1 MSYCINCGVELEE
14 DVSSCPLCGFPAG
27 KENITEIIDNSEHY
41 PSDIILLH
49 KKETRRHIWE
59 LSGIIT
65 FSGIVVCT
73 IVDLVIH
80 KKLSWSL
87 YADTSILAS
96 WICLTLILLAFRKY
110 FLIVPGL
117 LVSMLTM
124 LFLFNLFSPPVNW
137 FYGIAL
143 PVTIAL
149 FIAVIIIS
157 LLWKVAHF
165 RGFNILA
172 IAFLVLSGFCIVS
185 EVFIDKYL
193 SGKVDIR
200 WSAIVAV
207 SILPIALVLLFV
219 HYRMKK
225 GKRLDSYFHV

>member
-1 MSYCINCGVELEE
+1 MNFCTNCRVELE
-14 DVSSCPLCGFPAG
+14 DDLTSCPLCGFIIG
-27 KENITEIIDNSEHY
+27 TTDITEIKDKSEHY

-49 KKETRRHIWE
+49 KKEIRRHIWE
-59 LSGIIT
+59 LYGIIS
-65 FSGIVVCT
+65 FSGITVCT

-80 KKLSWSL
+80 KMLSWSL

-110 FLIVPGL
+110 FLIIPGL
-117 LVSMLTM
+117 LITILSM
-124 LFLFNLFSPPVNW
+124 LFLFNIFSPPVNW
-137 FYGIAL
+137 FYGIGL
-143 PVTIAL
+143 PITIAL
-149 FIAVIIIS
+149 FVAVSIVI
-157 LLWKVAHF
+157 LLWKLAHF

-172 IAFLVLSGFCIVS
+172 IAFFVLSGFCIVT

-193 SGKVDIR
+193 SNAVDIR
-200 WSAIVAV
+200 WSAIVGV

-225 GKRLDSYFHV
+225 GKRLDSYFHI

>member
-1 MSYCINCGVELEE
+1 MSYCTNCGVELDE
-14 DVSSCPLCGFPAG
+14 VLSSCPLCGFTIGNA
-27 KENITEIIDNSEHY
+27 NIAETRDQSEYY

-49 KKETRRHIWE
+49 KRETRRHIWE
-59 LSGIIT
+59 LSGIIS
-65 FSGIVVCT
+65 FSGIAVCT

-80 KKLSWSL
+80 KSLSWSL
-87 YADTSILAS
+87 FADTSILAS
-96 WICLTLILLAFRKY
+96 WICITLILLAFEKY
-110 FLIVPGL
+110 FIIIPGL
-117 LVSMLTM
+117 LITILTM
-124 LFLFNLFSPPVNW
+124 LFLFDLFSPPVNW
-137 FYGIAL
+137 FYGIGL
-143 PVTIAL
+143 PVTLAL
-149 FIAVIIIS
+149 FVAISIII

-193 SGKVDIR
+193 SNVVDIR

>member
-1 MSYCINCGVELEE
+1 MSYCTNCGVELDE
-14 DVSSCPLCGFPAG
+14 DLASCPLCGFTIG
-27 KENITEIIDNSEHY
+27 KKDIKEHEDPSEYY

-59 LSGIIT
+59 LSGIIS
-65 FSGIVVCT
+65 FSGIAVCT

-80 KKLSWSL
+80 KGLSWSL

-110 FLIVPGL
+110 FLIIPGL
-117 LVSMLTM
+117 LITILTM
-124 LFLFNLFSPPVNW
+124 LFLFDLFSPPVNW
-137 FYGIAL
+137 FYGIGL
-143 PVTIAL
+143 PITIAL
-149 FIAVIIIS
+149 FVSVSIVV

-172 IAFLVLSGFCIVS
+172 LAFFVLSGFCIVS
-185 EVFIDKYL
+185 EVFIDKYI
-193 SGKVDIR
+193 SNVVEIR

-225 GKRLDSYFHV
+225 GKRLDSYFHI

>member
-14 DVSSCPLCGFPAG
+14 ELTSCPLCGYTVG
-27 KENITEIIDNSEHY
+27 KAEISKAADNPVFS
-41 PSDIILLH
+41 PTDIIILH
-49 KKETRRHIWE
+49 KKETRKHIWE
-59 LSGIIT
+59 LSGIIA
-65 FSGIVVCT
+65 FSGIAVCT

-80 KKLSWSL
+80 RSLSWSL

-96 WICLTLILLAFRKY
+96 WICLTLILLAFRKN
-110 FLIVPGL
+110 FIIIPGL
-117 LVSMLTM
+117 LFTILLM
-124 LFLFNLFSPPVNW
+124 LFLFDLFSPPLNW
-137 FYGIAL
+137 FLGIGI

-149 FIAVIIIS
+149 FISVSIVVF
-157 LLWKVAHF
+157 LWKVAHF

-172 IAFLVLSGFCIVS
+172 LAFLVLSGFCIVS

-193 SGKVDIR
+193 TGKVEIR

-219 HYRMKK
+219 HYRMKR

>member
-1 MSYCINCGVELEE
+1 MEE
-14 DVSSCPLCGFPAG
+14 DVSSCTLCGFPVG
-27 KENITEIIDNSEHY
+27 KENITEIMDKSEHY

-80 KKLSWSL
+80 KNLSWSL

-124 LFLFNLFSPPVNW
+124 LFLFNLFSSPVNW

-185 EVFIDKYL
+185 EVFIDKYI
-193 SGKVDIR
+193 SGEVDIR

>member
-1 MSYCINCGVELEE
+1 MSYCTNCGVELDE
-14 DVSSCPLCGFPAG
+14 DVISCPLCGFSVGNTNMPEPG
-27 KENITEIIDNSEHY
+27 NLSELY

-59 LSGIIT
+59 LSGIIS
-65 FSGIVVCT
+65 FSGIAVCT

-80 KKLSWSL
+80 KSLSWSL
-87 YADTSILAS
+87 FADTSILAS
-96 WICLTLILLAFRKY
+96 WVSLTLILMAFKKY
-110 FLIVPGL
+110 FIIIPGFLITI
-117 LVSMLTM
+117 LTM
-124 LFLFNLFSPPVNW
+124 LFLFNLFSPPVRW
-137 FYGIAL
+137 FFGIGIPL
-143 PVTIAL
+143 TIAL
-149 FIAVIIIS
+149 FVAISIITI
-157 LLWKVAHF
+157 LWKVAHF

-193 SGKVDIR
+193 SNKVDIR

>member
-1 MSYCINCGVELEE
+1 MSYCINCGVELDE
-14 DVSSCPLCGFPAG
+14 DIISCPLCGITVG
-27 KENITEIIDNSEHY
+27 KEGIKETKDQSELY

-59 LSGIIT
+59 LSGIIS
-65 FSGIVVCT
+65 FSGIAVCT
-73 IVDLVIH
+73 IVDLVIL
-80 KKLSWSL
+80 KRLSWSL
-87 YADTSILAS
+87 FADTSILGS

-110 FLIVPGL
+110 LIIIPGL
-117 LVSMLTM
+117 LITVLGM
-124 LFLFNLFSPPVNW
+124 LFLFDLFSPPVNW
-137 FYGIAL
+137 FYGIGL
-143 PVTIAL
+143 PITIAL
-149 FIAVIIIS
+149 FIAVNIIIV
-157 LLWKVAHF
+157 LWKIAHF
-165 RGFNILA
+165 KGFNILA

-185 EVFIDKYL
+185 EVFIDKYI
-193 SGKVDIR
+193 SDSVDIR

>member
-14 DVSSCPLCGFPAG
+14 DLSSCPLCGFVVG
-27 KENITEIIDNSEHY
+27 KANITEIIDKSEHY

-80 KKLSWSL
+80 KNLTWSL

-117 LVSMLTM
+117 LVTVLIM
-124 LFLFNLFSPPVNW
+124 LFLFNLFYPPVNW
-137 FYGIAL
+137 FYGIAI

-149 FIAVIIIS
+149 FVSVTIIS

-185 EVFIDKYL
+185 EVFIDKYV

>member
-1 MSYCINCGVELEE
+1 MSYCTNCGVEL
-14 DVSSCPLCGFPAG
+14 DDDMVLCPLCGFTIG
-27 KENITEIIDNSEHY
+27 KERVAKTNEQSEYY

-65 FSGIVVCT
+65 FSGIVVCA

-80 KKLSWSL
+80 KSLSWSL
-87 YADTSILAS
+87 YADTSILAT

-110 FLIVPGL
+110 FLIFPGL
-117 LVSMLTM
+117 LLTLLTM

-137 FYGIAL
+137 FYGIGL
-143 PVTIAL
+143 PITMAL
-149 FIAVIIIS
+149 FIAVIIII

-185 EVFIDKYL
+185 EVFIDRYV
-193 SGKVDIR
+193 SGRVDIR

-207 SILPIALVLLFV
+207 SIFPIALVLLFV

>member
-1 MSYCINCGVELEE
+1 MSYCTNCGVELDEGL
-14 DVSSCPLCGFPAG
+14 SSCPLCGFTVG
-27 KENITEIIDNSEHY
+27 KAIITETRDQSEHY

-49 KKETRRHIWE
+49 KRETRKHIWE
-59 LSGIIT
+59 LSGIIS

-73 IVDLVIH
+73 IVDLVIR
-80 KKLSWSL
+80 KSLSWSL
-87 YADTSILAS
+87 FADTSILAS

-110 FLIVPGL
+110 FLIIPGL
-117 LVSMLTM
+117 LITLLTM
-124 LFLFNLFSPPVNW
+124 LLLFNLFSPPFKW
-137 FYGIAL
+137 FFGIGL
-143 PVTIAL
+143 PITIA
-149 FIAVIIIS
+149 FFVAVSIII
-157 LLWKVAHF
+157 LLWKVANF

-172 IAFLVLSGFCIVS
+172 IAFIVLSGFCIVA

-193 SGKVDIR
+193 SDVVDIR

-207 SILPIALVLLFV
+207 SVLPIALVLLFV

>member
-14 DVSSCPLCGFPAG
+14 DVSSCPLCGFPVG
-27 KENITEIIDNSEHY
+27 KENLTEIMAKSEHY

-65 FSGIVVCT
+65 LSGIAVCT

-80 KKLSWSL
+80 KSLLWSL

-96 WICLTLILLAFRKY
+96 WICLTLVLLAFRKY

-117 LVSMLTM
+117 LVSVLTM
-124 LFLFNLFSPPVNW
+124 LFLFNLFSPPVSW

-149 FIAVIIIS
+149 FIAVTIIS

-185 EVFIDKYL
+185 EVFIDKYI

>member
-14 DVSSCPLCGFPAG
+14 DVSSCPLCGFPVG
-27 KENITEIIDNSEHY
+27 KENITEIMDKSEHY

-80 KKLSWSL
+80 KNLSWSL

-124 LFLFNLFSPPVNW
+124 LFLFNLFSSPVNW

-149 FIAVIIIS
+149 FISVIIIS

-185 EVFIDKYL
+185 EVFIDKYI
-193 SGKVDIR
+193 SGEVDIR

>member
-1 MSYCINCGVELEE
+1 MSYCTNCGVEL
-14 DVSSCPLCGFPAG
+14 DNDIISCPLCGFTIG
-27 KENITEIIDNSEHY
+27 QETVKEKNETSEYY

-59 LSGIIT
+59 LSGIIS

-73 IVDLVIH
+73 IVDFVIH
-80 KKLSWSL
+80 KSLTWSL
-87 YADTSILAS
+87 YADTSILTS

-110 FLIVPGL
+110 FIIFPGL
-117 LVSMLTM
+117 LFSILAM
-124 LFLFNLFSPPVNW
+124 LFMFDLFSPPVNW
-137 FYGIAL
+137 FPGLGL
-143 PVTIAL
+143 PITMAL
-149 FIAVIIIS
+149 FIAVIIIT

-185 EVFIDKYL
+185 EVFIDNFTT
-193 SGKVDIR
+193 GRVDIR

-207 SILPIALVLLFV
+207 SIFPIALILLFV

>member
-1 MSYCINCGVELEE
+1 MSYCTNCGVELEQ
-14 DVSSCPLCGFPAG
+14 DIISCPLCGFTIGNA
-27 KENITEIIDNSEHY
+27 EINEPSARSEYY

-49 KKETRRHIWE
+49 KKETRMHIWE

-65 FSGIVVCT
+65 FSGLAVCT
-73 IVDLVIH
+73 IVDLVIG
-80 KKLSWSL
+80 KRLSWSL

-110 FLIVPGL
+110 FIIIPGM
-117 LVSMLTM
+117 LVTILTM
-124 LFLFNLFSPPVNW
+124 LFLFDLFSPPVNW
-137 FYGIAL
+137 FFGIGL
-143 PVTIAL
+143 PITIAL
-149 FIAVIIIS
+149 FVSVSIVVV
-157 LLWKVAHF
+157 LWNVAHF
-165 RGFNILA
+165 KGFNILA
-172 IAFLVLSGFCIVS
+172 FAFLVLSGFCIVS
-185 EVFIDKYL
+185 EVFINKYL
-193 SGKVDIR
+193 FNTTNIR

>member
-1 MSYCINCGVELEE
+1 MEE
-14 DVSSCPLCGFPAG
+14 DVSSCPLCGFPVG
-27 KENITEIIDNSEHY
+27 KENITEIMDKSEHY

-80 KKLSWSL
+80 KNLSWSL

-124 LFLFNLFSPPVNW
+124 LFLFNLFSSPVNW

-172 IAFLVLSGFCIVS
+172 IAFLVLSGFCIIS
-185 EVFIDKYL
+185 EVFIDKYV

>member
-14 DVSSCPLCGFPAG
+14 DVSSCPLCGFPVG
-27 KENITEIIDNSEHY
+27 KENITEIMDKSEHY

-80 KKLSWSL
+80 KNLTWSL

-124 LFLFNLFSPPVNW
+124 LFLFNLFSSPVNW

-185 EVFIDKYL
+185 EVFIDKYI
-193 SGKVDIR
+193 SGEVDIR

>member
-1 MSYCINCGVELEE
+1 MSYCINCGVELDE
-14 DVSSCPLCGFPAG
+14 DLTSCPLCGFTIG
-27 KENITEIIDNSEHY
+27 KEDIKGSKDQSEYY

-49 KKETRRHIWE
+49 KKETRRQIWE
-59 LSGIIT
+59 LSGIIS
-65 FSGIVVCT
+65 FSGIAVCT

-80 KKLSWSL
+80 KGLSWSL
-87 YADTSILAS
+87 YADSSILAS

-110 FLIVPGL
+110 FLIIPGL
-117 LVSMLTM
+117 LITILTM
-124 LFLFNLFSPPVNW
+124 LFLFDLFSPPVKW
-137 FYGIAL
+137 FYGIGL
-143 PVTIAL
+143 PITIAL
-149 FIAVIIIS
+149 FVSVSIVV

-172 IAFLVLSGFCIVS
+172 LAFFVLSGFCIIS
-185 EVFIDKYL
+185 EVFIYKYL
-193 SGKVDIR
+193 SNVVEIR

-225 GKRLDSYFHV
+225 GKRLDSYFHI

>member
-14 DVSSCPLCGFPAG
+14 DVSSCPLCGFAVG
-27 KENITEIIDNSEHY
+27 KANIIEIMDKSEHY

-80 KKLSWSL
+80 KYLSWSL

-117 LVSMLTM
+117 LVSVLFM

-137 FYGIAL
+137 FYGIAM

-185 EVFIDKYL
+185 EVFIDKYI
-193 SGKVDIR
+193 SGEVDIR